1 MRRSAW
7 PTCALAC
14 YRLQRSLFSIPGL
27 GTLNLHLGKAPE
39 FRGSSPGFYELLAGV
54 PQVGVTVHR
63 VDDGLDSG
71 PILLQRTFPLDPAPT
86 GDPIQY
92 LATLQREVLVP
103 AGAALMAEAVRLEAR
118 GAAVEMP
125 QPPTGFRSRRRATWA
140 QQRELRKVVSDRRRA
155 AR

>member
-1 MRRSAW
+1 MAAKRVEINVL
-7 PTCALAC
+7 LAF
-14 YRLQRSLFSIPGL
+14 SLLL
-27 GTLNLHLGKAPE
+27 GQQAMLPHADNHLGKAPE

-92 LATLQREVLVP
+92 LAALQREGYWSEP
-103 AGAALMAEAVRLEAR
+103 I
-118 GAAVEMP
+118 
-125 QPPTGFRSRRRATWA
+125 SYKSIRA
-140 QQRELRKVVSDRRRA
+140 QLRDLITKA
-155 AR
+155 T